1 MAAPDQ
7 FEFIGPSEIYVGDF
21 ATPTVTKL
29 AGVRTVSIDFGL
41 GMAYSTKDAQRD
53 LPHVDGIY
61 VLPAAP
67 RVQIGTTDLGH
78 DNLKALILGLVQ
90 FTEAGPPAVE
100 AVGLPDEFEKVDA
113 ADVPG
118 MFILP
123 LSQKADGAAAVNGIW
138 LPGIIPTAFNGI
150 QSGRVQRGQEV
161 ENPYSIEVM
170 ACYRDTDWAAAAIPA
185 GARILFDG
193 DPSAAGLAWSLN

>member
-1 MAAPDQ
+1 MAAPDT
-7 FEFIGPSEIYVGDF
+7 FEFIGPSEVYIGNFV
-21 ATPTVTKL
+21 TPAVTKL

-41 GMAYSTKDAQRD
+41 GMAFSTKDAQRD

-78 DNLKALILGLVQ
+78 DNLKSLILGLVE
-90 FTEAGPPAVE
+90 FTEVGPPATE
-100 AVGLPDEFEKVDA
+100 AVGLPDEFQKIAA

-123 LSQKADGAAAVNGIW
+123 LSQVDDGAAAVNGIW
-138 LPGIIPTAFNGI
+138 LPGIIPTTLNGI
-150 QSGRVQRGQEV
+150 NSGRVQRGQEV

-185 GARILFDG
+185 GARILLDG
-193 DPSAAGLAWSLN
+193 DPAAAGLAWSLT